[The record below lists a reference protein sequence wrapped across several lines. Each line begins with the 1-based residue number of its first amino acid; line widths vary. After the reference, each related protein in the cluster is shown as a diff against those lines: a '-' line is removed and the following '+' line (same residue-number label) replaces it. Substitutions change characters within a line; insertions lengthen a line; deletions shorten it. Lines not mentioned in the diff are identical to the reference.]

1 MSALLTAR
9 DLSVQFTVRADG
21 RKVSFDAVR
30 GVDLSVSAGETLG
43 IVGESGCGKSTL
55 ARALMGLVPLRTGSI
70 DWQER
75 PLVRGGK
82 AVAPWPR
89 SAMQMIFQDPL
100 ASLNPRMTV
109 AKLIAEPLT
118 EHAAH
123 LSADEQRALV
133 IETMRRVG
141 LREDML
147 NRYPHEFSGGQCQRI
162 GIARALVCGP
172 KLLICDEPVSALD
185 VSIRAQ
191 IVNLL
196 MELQRELGLA
206 LVFIAHDLAVLRHMA
221 DRVMVMY
228 LGRSVEVADKRD
240 LYERPQHP
248 YTQML
253 LACAP
258 VPDPVIARSRRVQ
271 LKSIELP
278 SPLVKLPGRAFQA
291 RCAYAEPQCSETLP
305 RLRTNTKNRS
315 VACHLE
321 SVTMTA
327 SSRDFPDCP

>member
-1 MSALLTAR
+1 MTHLLSAR
-9 DLSVQFTVRADG
+9 DLSVQFKVRAGG
-21 RKVSFDAVR
+21 RRVSFDAVSR
-30 GVDLSVSAGETLG
+30 LSLSVRAGETLG

-55 ARALMGLVPLRTGSI
+55 ARALMGLVALRTGEV
-70 DWQER
+70 DWQGQ
-75 PLVRGGK
+75 PLVRAAS

-109 AKLIAEPLT
+109 AKLIAEPLL
-118 EHAAH
+118 EHAVD
-123 LSADEQRALV
+123 LSADARRAQVLQ
-133 IETMRRVG
+133 TMRLVG

-162 GIARALVCGP
+162 GIARALVCRP

-196 MELQRELGLA
+196 KDLQRRLGLA
-206 LVFIAHDLAVLRHMA
+206 LVFITHDLAVLRQLA

-228 LGRSVEVADKRD
+228 LGRCVEIADKLTIYQQPR
-240 LYERPQHP
+240 HP

-253 LACAP
+253 LAS
-258 VPDPVIARSRRVQ
+258 VPGAGSQ
-271 LKSIELP
+271 S
-278 SPLVKLPGRAFQA
+278 SP
-291 RCAYAEPQCSETLP
+291 
-305 RLRTNTKNRS
+305 RT
-315 VACHLE
+315 AGGGPI
-321 SVTMTA
+321 
-327 SSRDFPDCP
+327 D